1 MAAAL
6 ILIFV
11 AGYLL
16 IALENWT
23 RISKTAV
30 ALLMA
35 VVSWAVYYC
44 GAGATSENVSAFTR
58 ALGETSEILFFLL
71 GAMVIVEVVDTN
83 GGFDF
88 FRKRLY
94 SASKVG
100 LLWKLTFV
108 TFFLSAVLDN
118 MTTAIIMV
126 MILDKL
132 VSDRKDKLLYASMV
146 ILSANSGGA
155 FSPIGDVTTIML
167 WVKGNITTFGV
178 IRSLLLPS
186 LVSVIIPAVIVSL
199 LLRRSAGGEGSGSY
213 GGESSGSGGVE
224 GVVSC
229 GGMDPETAG
238 VEGSGTGV
246 AESSGADGSMDTD
259 YGSGRGRVGGV
270 ESVVI
275 FCVGVGGLLSVPMFR
290 FATGLPPFMGILLVL
305 AILWI
310 VTEIMF
316 RQRKYMS
323 VPPSELPGVSELL
336 HKIDMSTILFF
347 LGILT
352 TVAVLAESGIL
363 KAAGSFL
370 DRASGGNPYLVTGAI
385 GFLSAVV
392 DNVPLVAGCMGMYDV
407 APSVAAGSE
416 GLAAVVD
423 EVAAGLKAGVPAA
436 IGEVMVESG
445 YEGLA
450 AVVDE
455 VAAGLETGVPT
466 AIGEVMVETGS
477 EGLAAVE
484 VYGVDGTFWE
494 LLAYSGGIGG
504 SMLIIGSAA
513 GVVVM
518 GLQKISFGWYLR
530 HFSWIACLGFLAG
543 LLAYWLQ
550 DLLTSLL

>member
-1 MAAAL
+1 MTTAL
-6 ILIFV
+6 ICIFI

-16 IALENWT
+16 IAFENK
-23 RISKTAV
+23 ILINKAAV

-35 VVSWAVYYC
+35 VISWGLFYWDSGAVP
-44 GAGATSENVSAFTR
+44 ENVSAFTK

-88 FRKRLY
+88 FRTKLI
-94 SASKVG
+94 SKTKVG

-118 MTTAIIMV
+118 MTTSIIMV

-132 VSDRKDKLLYASMV
+132 VFDRRDKLLYASMV

-167 WVKGNITTFGV
+167 WVKGNISTFGV
-178 IRSLLLPS
+178 IESLLLPS
-186 LVSVIIPAVIVSL
+186 LVSVIIPALIISFFLKGQLEIPQLIHDQGRKLSVDI
-199 LLRRSAGGEGSGSY
+199 
-213 GGESSGSGGVE
+213 SSK
-224 GVVSC
+224 
-229 GGMDPETAG
+229 
-238 VEGSGTGV
+238 
-246 AESSGADGSMDTD
+246 
-259 YGSGRGRVGGV
+259 
-270 ESVVI
+270 ESVLI
-275 FCVGVGGLLSVPMFR
+275 FCIGVGGLLFVPVFR
-290 FATGLPPFMGILLVL
+290 FLTGLPPFMGILLIL

-310 VTEIMF
+310 VTEFIF
-316 RQRKYMS
+316 KQRKYKDI
-323 VPPSELPGVSELL
+323 PSCELPDVSALL
-336 HKIDMSTILFF
+336 HKIDLSTILFF

-352 TVAVLAESGIL
+352 TVSALAETGIL
-363 KAAGSFL
+363 KSTGAYL
-370 DRASGGNPYLVTGAI
+370 DNVSGGNPYLVTIAI

-407 APSVAAGSE
+407 MMEGPGVA
-416 GLAAVVD
+416 L
-423 EVAAGLKAGVPAA
+423 
-436 IGEVMVESG
+436 
-445 YEGLA
+445 
-450 AVVDE
+450 
-455 VAAGLETGVPT
+455 
-466 AIGEVMVETGS
+466 
-477 EGLAAVE
+477 
-484 VYGVDGTFWE
+484 YGIDGTFWE

-543 LLAYWLQ
+543 ILAYWIQ
-550 DLLTSLL
+550 DLL

>member
-1 MAAAL
+1 MTTAL
-6 ILIFV
+6 ICIFI

-16 IALENWT
+16 IAFENK
-23 RISKTAV
+23 ILINKAAV

-35 VVSWAVYYC
+35 VISWGLFYWDSGAVP
-44 GAGATSENVSAFTR
+44 ENVSAFTK

-88 FRKRLY
+88 FRTKLI
-94 SASKVG
+94 SKTKVG

-118 MTTAIIMV
+118 MTTSIIMV

-132 VSDRKDKLLYASMV
+132 VFDRRDKLLYASMV

-167 WVKGNITTFGV
+167 WVKGNISTFGV
-178 IRSLLLPS
+178 IESLLLPS
-186 LVSVIIPAVIVSL
+186 LVSVIIPALIISFFLKGQLEIPQLIHDQGRKLSVDI
-199 LLRRSAGGEGSGSY
+199 
-213 GGESSGSGGVE
+213 SSK
-224 GVVSC
+224 
-229 GGMDPETAG
+229 
-238 VEGSGTGV
+238 
-246 AESSGADGSMDTD
+246 
-259 YGSGRGRVGGV
+259 
-270 ESVVI
+270 ESVLI
-275 FCVGVGGLLSVPMFR
+275 FCIGVGGLLFVPVFR
-290 FATGLPPFMGILLVL
+290 FLTGLPPFMGILLIL

-310 VTEIMF
+310 VTEFIF
-316 RQRKYMS
+316 KQRKYKDI
-323 VPPSELPGVSELL
+323 PSCELPDVSALL
-336 HKIDMSTILFF
+336 HKIDLSTILFF

-352 TVAVLAESGIL
+352 TVSALAETGIL
-363 KAAGSFL
+363 KSTGAYL
-370 DRASGGNPYLVTGAI
+370 DNVSGGNPYLVTIAI

-407 APSVAAGSE
+407 MME
-416 GLAAVVD
+416 GPGIAL
-423 EVAAGLKAGVPAA
+423 
-436 IGEVMVESG
+436 
-445 YEGLA
+445 
-450 AVVDE
+450 
-455 VAAGLETGVPT
+455 
-466 AIGEVMVETGS
+466 
-477 EGLAAVE
+477 
-484 VYGVDGTFWE
+484 YGIDGTFWE

-543 LLAYWLQ
+543 ILAYWIQ
-550 DLLTSLL
+550 DRL

>member
-1 MAAAL
+1 MTTAL
-6 ILIFV
+6 ICIFI

-16 IALENWT
+16 IAFENK
-23 RISKTAV
+23 ILINKAAV

-35 VVSWAVYYC
+35 VISWGLFYWDSGAVP
-44 GAGATSENVSAFTR
+44 ENVSAFTK

-88 FRKRLY
+88 FRTKLI
-94 SASKVG
+94 SKTKVG

-132 VSDRKDKLLYASMV
+132 IADRKDKLLYASMV
-146 ILSANSGGA
+146 MLSANSGGA

-167 WVKGNITTFGV
+167 WVKGNISTFGV
-178 IRSLLLPS
+178 IESLLLPS
-186 LVSVIIPAVIVSL
+186 LVSVIIPALIISFFLKGQLEIPQLIHDQGRKISVDI
-199 LLRRSAGGEGSGSY
+199 
-213 GGESSGSGGVE
+213 SSK
-224 GVVSC
+224 
-229 GGMDPETAG
+229 
-238 VEGSGTGV
+238 
-246 AESSGADGSMDTD
+246 
-259 YGSGRGRVGGV
+259 
-270 ESVVI
+270 ESVLI
-275 FCVGVGGLLSVPMFR
+275 FCIGVGGLLFVPVFR
-290 FATGLPPFMGILLVL
+290 FLTGLPPFMGILLIL

-310 VTEIMF
+310 VTEFIF
-316 RQRKYMS
+316 KQRKYKDI
-323 VPPSELPGVSELL
+323 PSCELPDVSALL
-336 HKIDMSTILFF
+336 HKIDLSTILFF

-352 TVAVLAESGIL
+352 TVSALAETGIL
-363 KAAGSFL
+363 KSTGAYL
-370 DRASGGNPYLVTGAI
+370 DNVSGGNPYLVTIAI

-407 APSVAAGSE
+407 MMEGPGVA
-416 GLAAVVD
+416 L
-423 EVAAGLKAGVPAA
+423 
-436 IGEVMVESG
+436 
-445 YEGLA
+445 
-450 AVVDE
+450 
-455 VAAGLETGVPT
+455 
-466 AIGEVMVETGS
+466 
-477 EGLAAVE
+477 
-484 VYGVDGTFWE
+484 YGIDGTFWE

-543 LLAYWLQ
+543 ILVYWIQ
-550 DLLTSLL
+550 DLL